1 MMQDILSPGFKV
13 RKENEKI
20 MLLEHKITSKGRL
33 AGELRLE
40 IPNLDDEAFA
50 LFLVLLSQVFELA
63 TVTKDR
69 SGPRCDT

>member
-1 MMQDILSPGFKV
+1 MMQDILSPRFKV

-20 MLLEHKITSKGRL
+20 MFLEHKIISKGRL
-33 AGELRLE
+33 AGKLRLE

-50 LFLVLLSQVFELA
+50 LFLVLLFQVFELA

-69 SGPRCDT
+69 SVPRCDT